1 MMSKQGRRS
10 RNDRE
15 YNKNT
20 LFVTVKGSK
29 LPDYITGQHLK
40 EHFKQFEDDMVNS
53 MVCREKDTMK
63 SKGYGFITFTSS
75 AVAREAMLTL
85 QGSLL
90 RGKFP
95 LTVKYQR
102 KSSDSFTA
110 VSTSDLS
117 GGTGS
122 CADNSS
128 NTTLYVSVYDSKFP
142 NYVNSGH
149 LREHFSEFQHWIK
162 GAMIVRDSETKETK
176 GYGFV
181 TFTSNAAADL
191 AMKKFRGSK
200 LHDKFRLYINF
211 KETAHSKS
219 PVSSISHSRASS
231 VFDLSSCCTYSDK
244 SGEEDEIGNECTL
257 YVGVYKSK
265 FPNHI
270 NSRHLKAH
278 FSDFEAHIKKAMI
291 VRDMKTKESKG
302 FGFVTFSSQAVAEN
316 AMKRLRGSM
325 LHDKFKLFINFK
337 EATRSK
343 SPVSTLSHSRALSV
357 FDLSS
362 CCTYSDDGEDE
373 IGNESTLYVSVHKS
387 KFPNHINSRHL
398 EAHFS
403 EFEAHIK
410 KAMIVRDMKTKES
423 KGFGLV
429 TFSCRAVA
437 EKAMKKLRGSK
448 LNGKF
453 SLFISLKGSK
463 AKPISKPSILETEK
477 SLVQLNG
484 TTEQLL
490 YLRYR
495 FYNFPTD
502 ESSALKLSL
511 PAELMLHNNTLC
523 LFGTE
528 SARKRSSSLIHASK
542 LVQNLQSHDFN
553 GVWDQRFVT
562 QLRDSILEPINT
574 SKQDVLCILTERQ
587 EEGPNKISFGVQIF
601 SHSIMTLQETHRKL
615 IVSVYTVFFLSCY
628 YSCHFLNYLQELNPQ
643 SKLFQLRPEFTT
655 VPGLTDAFSSFGKD
669 HCSCIEKE
677 AGQGVRIFGLKC
689 EDLHNCWAA
698 LKSFVDSQII
708 VTHDI
713 NIEFWQAK
721 LLQSKR
727 SNFLKSLEAEG
738 CKIRIESDTFTT
750 TKQLQAKKVKVVVSG
765 KLKST
770 KQACEKIK
778 VFCSKCQVET
788 VKVCC
793 NKKYLHMWIKRWKSF
808 INEQEKRCSNLL
820 VEFQHLDQPAASQI
834 TVVFTIMGTDPATV
848 AEVKDKLIKHE
859 NGSKGKLAKLEVVL
873 TGSNFVVISSNL
885 KECETKIAQTSSSSV
900 VIELDPKSSTVL
912 LLTTSDNA
920 IMLTSAQKELIS
932 FIASKAITTQKPTT
946 REVKFK
952 DEVIGSLLSSNECLS
967 KLKRQ
972 GDTWSVNVQPT
983 QLSHPEAFI
992 LKLSGSGAGIHHV
1005 QLAIDSCIK
1014 ELTASIKH
1022 AQLVLGGHY
1031 LSIACTDS
1039 FKSFCT
1045 QLLKELHV
1053 KCIYYKPV
1061 GDDLL
1066 RQVQLRSKSGHFVT
1080 LQIAVGQILDER
1092 VDAIVIPAQ
1101 SHDATMTNVEMSF
1114 EYYNFLQ
1121 KNSPK
1126 IGDIACI
1133 DSGTFPSSKA
1143 LHLLL
1148 PKNCKQ
1154 VDLLTA
1160 YSKVLDYASANQ
1172 FGSLSFPALGVDDVH
1187 RVSTMLC
1194 VNTLLQCVDEHCLKT
1209 EETTLH
1215 TIRVVIT
1222 QDSSSTFLS
1231 CFDKYTFSTLPRSE
1245 TTQPSSDGAKHLL
1258 KVSSPQ
1264 YEWYWEDDK
1273 KQFVQYSP
1281 KASNT
1286 LSQAKL
1292 ANVTHKFIDVDGR
1305 SYLVDLSTMTQKNV
1319 TSGFVR
1325 KIMCKEENLTP
1336 CNAIDIIDPKA
1347 DLNCEVQWYYRDDK
1361 RTFSAYSQSDS
1372 TKIEGMYQKGY
1383 STVGEYLQIHSRMYR
1398 FDFDDMKQVNI
1409 STKYQRDIKRE
1420 VVPKKLQEGADSCS
1434 TGKAE
1439 ADTQS
1444 CHCII
1449 NLRGPSDSLHKAKQ
1463 MVQDKMKTLAA
1474 FKNVPLPASSTPDL
1488 KQKLCLIARR
1498 HSVSS
1503 SIMDEENPSKSKA
1516 HMRRFSQVIRIE
1528 GAEHLVDKAVT
1539 EVQGEIIEFHSQ
1551 SSSASAPQADAQY
1564 PPEWETQTSTSQLFE
1579 LAKIS
1584 HEYIRVTSRF
1594 RETMPDANI
1603 ISVKRVQNKWLWGR
1617 YNQQKDWMHKKNDG
1631 TVNEKELWHGSR
1643 KSSAENIYSSEEG
1656 FDMRYSSEGLWGQA
1670 NYFAEKAS
1678 YSDRYAFTS
1687 AGGTKELLLA
1697 KVLTGD
1703 SFESEQNQSLRMP
1716 PEKPKVHQSS
1726 SVQLKQLRYDSVNG
1740 MTYNCRVYMT
1750 YANDKAYPAYLICY
1764 LPTPKPK
1771 ASVPRP
1777 PVHVMSGY
1785 QSAQPQ
1791 SQAMQSLF
1799 TKLRLKYA
1807 GFTQ

>member
-1 MMSKQGRRS
+1 MPM
-10 RNDRE
+10 
-15 YNKNT
+15 
-20 LFVTVKGSK
+20 
-29 LPDYITGQHLK
+29 
-40 EHFKQFEDDMVNS
+40 
-53 MVCREKDTMK
+53 
-63 SKGYGFITFTSS
+63 
-75 AVAREAMLTL
+75 
-85 QGSLL
+85 
-90 RGKFP
+90 
-95 LTVKYQR
+95 
-102 KSSDSFTA
+102 
-110 VSTSDLS
+110 
-117 GGTGS
+117 
-122 CADNSS
+122 
-128 NTTLYVSVYDSKFP
+128 
-142 NYVNSGH
+142 
-149 LREHFSEFQHWIK
+149 
-162 GAMIVRDSETKETK
+162 
-176 GYGFV
+176 
-181 TFTSNAAADL
+181 
-191 AMKKFRGSK
+191 
-200 LHDKFRLYINF
+200 
-211 KETAHSKS
+211 
-219 PVSSISHSRASS
+219 
-231 VFDLSSCCTYSDK
+231 
-244 SGEEDEIGNECTL
+244 
-257 YVGVYKSK
+257 
-265 FPNHI
+265 
-270 NSRHLKAH
+270 
-278 FSDFEAHIKKAMI
+278 
-291 VRDMKTKESKG
+291 
-302 FGFVTFSSQAVAEN
+302 
-316 AMKRLRGSM
+316 
-325 LHDKFKLFINFK
+325 
-337 EATRSK
+337 
-343 SPVSTLSHSRALSV
+343 
-357 FDLSS
+357 
-362 CCTYSDDGEDE
+362 
-373 IGNESTLYVSVHKS
+373 
-387 KFPNHINSRHL
+387 
-398 EAHFS
+398 
-403 EFEAHIK
+403 
-410 KAMIVRDMKTKES
+410 
-423 KGFGLV
+423 
-429 TFSCRAVA
+429 
-437 EKAMKKLRGSK
+437 
-448 LNGKF
+448 
-453 SLFISLKGSK
+453 
-463 AKPISKPSILETEK
+463 
-477 SLVQLNG
+477 
-484 TTEQLL
+484 
-490 YLRYR
+490 
-495 FYNFPTD
+495 
-502 ESSALKLSL
+502 
-511 PAELMLHNNTLC
+511 
-523 LFGTE
+523 
-528 SARKRSSSLIHASK
+528 
-542 LVQNLQSHDFN
+542 
-553 GVWDQRFVT
+553 
-562 QLRDSILEPINT
+562 
-574 SKQDVLCILTERQ
+574 
-587 EEGPNKISFGVQIF
+587 
-601 SHSIMTLQETHRKL
+601 
-615 IVSVYTVFFLSCY
+615 
-628 YSCHFLNYLQELNPQ
+628 QELNPQ
-643 SKLFQLRPEFTT
+643 SKLFQLRPEFTS

-669 HCSCIEKE
+669 HCTCIEKE

-713 NIEFWQAK
+713 SIEFWQAK
-721 LLQSKR
+721 LLQSKC
-727 SNFLKSLEAEG
+727 SDFLKSLEAEG
-738 CKIRIESDTFTT
+738 CKVRVEADTFTT
-750 TKQLQAKKVKVVVSG
+750 TKQLQAKKVMVVVSG

-808 INEQEKRCSNLL
+808 INEQKKRCSNLL

-873 TGSNFVVISSNL
+873 TASNFVVISNNL
-885 KECETKIAQTSSSSV
+885 KECETKIAQTCSSSV
-900 VIELDPKSSTVL
+900 VVELDPKSSIVL

-920 IMLTSAQKELIS
+920 IMLTSAQMELIS

-967 KLKRQ
+967 KLKKQ

-983 QLSHPEAFI
+983 QSSHPEAFI
-992 LKLSGSGAGIHHV
+992 LKLSGSGAGIYHV

-1053 KCIYYKPV
+1053 KCIYYPPV
-1061 GDDLL
+1061 GGDLL

-1080 LQIAVGQILDER
+1080 LQIAVGQIRDEK

-1101 SHDATMTNVEMSF
+1101 SRDATMTNVEMNF

-1121 KNSPK
+1121 KNSPE

-1133 DSGTFPSSKA
+1133 ESTYKA
-1143 LHLLL
+1143 LRLLL
-1148 PKNCKQ
+1148 PKNCEQ
-1154 VDLLTA
+1154 VDLLTVC
-1160 YSKVLDYASANQ
+1160 SKVLDYASTNQ

-1187 RVSTMLC
+1187 RVSAMLC

-1222 QDSSSTFLS
+1222 QDSRSTFLS
-1231 CFDKYTFSTLPRSE
+1231 CFDKYTFSTLPQRE
-1245 TTQPSSDGAKHLL
+1245 TTQSSSNSAKQLL
-1258 KVSSPQ
+1258 KVSSPH

-1273 KQFVQYSP
+1273 KQFIQYSP
-1281 KASNT
+1281 KVSNT

-1292 ANVTHKFIDVDGR
+1292 ANVMQKFIDVDGR
-1305 SYLVDLSTMTQKNV
+1305 SYLVDMSTMTQKNV

-1325 KIMCKEENLTP
+1325 KIVYKEVTHDEELTP
-1336 CNAIDIIDPKA
+1336 CKAIDIIDPKA

-1361 RTFSAYSQSDS
+1361 RTFSAYSQTDS

-1463 MVQDKMKTLAA
+1463 MVQDKMKSLAA
-1474 FKNVPLPASSTPDL
+1474 FKNVPLPASSMPDL
-1488 KQKLCLIARR
+1488 KEKLCLIARR

-1551 SSSASAPQADAQY
+1551 SSSVSAPQADTQY

-1631 TVNEKELWHGSR
+1631 AVNEKELWHGSR

-1785 QSAQPQ
+1785 QPTQPQ
-1791 SQAMQSLF
+1791 SQKMQSLF
-1799 TKLRLKYA
+1799 AKLRLKYA